1 VGRSSTYWLFAAA
14 CIIFTIS
21 VLALVS
27 KGVRENNYHF
37 DATNL
42 TTTGQN
48 ERIAA
53 RANHDAILAVGDRCA
68 GETNKSA
75 HTVKVADYLLT
86 MAADTDLKRGT
97 SGSGPPMLLE
107 APNYILAAIVLS
119 HQIAWARI
127 ALAEQERW
135 SRLEMQMFQWSI
147 VVIGA
152 ITTVLISIK
161 AMSNER

>member
-1 VGRSSTYWLFAAA
+1 MTPPSDDETTSRQDPLPKPPSDQNNLARVGRSSTYWLFAAA
-14 CIIFTIS
+14 CIIFTIG

-42 TTTGQN
+42 TTTGQS

-53 RANHDAILAVGDRCA
+53 RANHDAILAVGYRCA
-68 GETNKSA
+68 GQTNKSA

-107 APNYILAAIVLS
+107 APNY
-119 HQIAWARI
+119 
-127 ALAEQERW
+127 
-135 SRLEMQMFQWSI
+135 
-147 VVIGA
+147 
-152 ITTVLISIK
+152 
-161 AMSNER
+161 